1 MLTWLNIILIVLP
14 IKHPRTRLHLVIT
27 LSEDQDVN
35 YWLIKHLMDGN
46 YQTIAFHLNRN
57 THHQFFLNLKPIF
70 VNFFSGTLVHCMF

>member
-35 YWLIKHLMDGN
+35 YWLMKDLMNGN
-46 YQTIAFHLNRN
+46 YQTIEIL
-57 THHQFFLNLKPIF
+57 
-70 VNFFSGTLVHCMF
+70 

>member
-46 YQTIAFHLNRN
+46 YQTIEN
-57 THHQFFLNLKPIF
+57 NLYN
-70 VNFFSGTLVHCMF
+70 NF